1 MRGYMIPPRAVYRLF
16 LINCLGNRCRPGRI
30 AWIAR
35 CDPGF
40 AQESGVSTISERMI
54 VPLSSP
60 VSMKSARHGAPELDS
75 NVKNSLFEFGL
86 SVLVPQVDVYKAS
99 NELSVARR

>member
-1 MRGYMIPPRAVYRLF
+1 
-16 LINCLGNRCRPGRI
+16 
-30 AWIAR
+30 
-35 CDPGF
+35 
-40 AQESGVSTISERMI
+40 MI
-54 VPLSSP
+54 VPLSSL

-75 NVKNSLFEFGL
+75 NVKNSLFEVGL